1 MSLNNFI
8 PQIWSARL
16 LAALD
21 KALVYGQTNVVN
33 TDYEGEIIMAGDT
46 VKINSV
52 GDVTIKDYTRNADID
67 PPEEL
72 NDAQQ
77 MLTIT
82 QQKYFNFAVDDV
94 DKAQTK
100 PNVIEEAMRRSGYGL
115 NDKSDQFLSSHYVNV
130 PTANLIGDDT
140 TPKIPTANTAG
151 TSFYEY
157 LVDLGVILSE
167 NNIPKERRF
176 VVIPPWC
183 HGLLQKDERFVKVGN
198 LPAEQRLLNGIIGQ
212 AAGFDVLESNNVPQT
227 AGTKYKIIAGH
238 PMACSYAQQI
248 VKVEAYRPERRFAD
262 AIKGLH
268 VYGAKLV
275 RPYAWAVLTANKT

>member
-21 KALVYGQTNVVN
+21 KALVYGQPTVVN
-33 TDYEGEIIMAGDT
+33 REYEGEITAVGDT
-46 VKINSV
+46 VRISSI
-52 GDVTIKDYTRNADID
+52 GDVTIKDYTKNVDID

-72 NDAQQ
+72 TDAQQ
-77 MLTIT
+77 MLNIT

-94 DKAQTK
+94 DKVQTK
-100 PNVIEEAMRRSGYGL
+100 PNVMEEAMRRSGYSL
-115 NDKSDQFLSSHYVNV
+115 NDKVDQFLGGQYTGV

-140 TPKIPTANTAG
+140 TPKIPTANTAT

-167 NNIPKERRF
+167 NNIPKDQRF
-176 VVIPPWC
+176 AVIPPWC

-198 LPAEQRLLNGIIGQ
+198 LPVEQRLLNGMIGR
-212 AAGFDVLESNNVPQT
+212 AAGFDILESNNTPQT
-227 AGTKYKIIAGH
+227 SGTKYKIIAGH
-238 PMACSYAQQI
+238 PMACSFAQQI
-248 VKVEAYRPERRFAD
+248 LKMEAFRPEKRFSD
-262 AIKGLH
+262 AVKGLQ

-275 RPYAWAVLTANKT
+275 RPYAWAVLTANKS